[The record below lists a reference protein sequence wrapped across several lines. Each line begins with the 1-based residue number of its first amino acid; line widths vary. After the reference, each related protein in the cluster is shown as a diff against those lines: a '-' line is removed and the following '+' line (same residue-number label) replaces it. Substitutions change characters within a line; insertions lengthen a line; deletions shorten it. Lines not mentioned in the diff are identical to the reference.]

1 MVTAP
6 EQAQTYDGSTPL
18 DNAQHELLCH
28 QYLIDFNGQEA
39 GVKAGYSEKTARTQ
53 VSRLL
58 LTNVDIQ
65 ARLAYLRSQPIEG
78 ARKTREEVI
87 AEIENLAFSDPTKA
101 ISWNRSGITFLH
113 DSDVIPSH
121 VARQIESVTIQE
133 DNSGV
138 KQKIKFHDKKGP
150 LALLAKHHGIGTDVN
165 LTLNGESLPEGIVI
179 NFVSVKK
186 ESE

>member
-28 QYLIDFNGQEA
+28 QYLIDFNATQA
-39 GVKAGYSEKTARTQ
+39 GIRADFSPKTAYSSAQRVLKRVE
-53 VSRLL
+53 VS
-58 LTNVDIQ
+58 

-165 LTLNGESLPEGIVI
+165 LTLNGKSLPEGIVI